1 MEESWLRQVGNVATD
16 TVLVTSLGVKSVKPW
31 AKRDTN
37 LPRTKFE
44 LEWRQKECAW
54 TTLES
59 VKQRWVT
66 WDNILQIKTTTESIS
81 WSRMCTMA
89 YQVWQT
95 FLCGKNEA
103 PSFALCSGRGSI
115 KHILRICRKAPAEGR
130 YRWRHDQVPESSCS
144 DSSLSHHG
152 QQTPPPK
159 EDHQLCPGPERHKLR
174 PKSLT
179 GLLASAGHWQLKA
192 NLVRQAKVSR
202 THHCN
207 NTQSRPDC
215 PL

>member
-95 FLCGKNEA
+95 FLSGARLKHHPVPSALEKDPSNTSSAACKGPYRKPPSLVA
-103 PSFALCSGRGSI
+103 PSG
-115 KHILRICRKAPAEGR
+115 
-130 YRWRHDQVPESSCS
+130 PESSCR
-144 DSSLSHHG
+144 DSCLSHHRL
-152 QQTPPPK
+152 QTPPSK
-159 EDHQLCPGPERHKLR
+159 EEYQLHQGLERHNPSAKICNR
-174 PKSLT
+174 PL
-179 GLLASAGHWQLKA
+179 GSAAPWQLKA
-192 NLVRQAKVSR
+192 DLGKQLRF
-202 THHCN
+202 
-207 NTQSRPDC
+207 PDLRFPC
-215 PL
+215 LWQK